1 MPAHLLQEEVSGGLP
16 AGPGLRVLW
25 LPLAPSSFIS
35 AAPAVSGALLL
46 SWRGGGGGVGIHACP
61 CTRTHTCA
69 HMCVCHFSVVRQSH
83 AVLA

>member
-46 SWRGGGGGVGIHACP
+46 SWRGGWAS
-61 CTRTHTCA
+61 TRVRARAHTRMHTC
-69 HMCVCHFSVVRQSH
+69 VCACDFSVVRLSH